1 MTKIYGANADEWAAF
16 SKLFGDAILPSVCD
30 PTVPVSE
37 NSAIQSALKIPSAI
51 SRSGHAYGMGA
62 WATHKATPAQVKSW
76 AADDRLGICAVTR
89 DINAIDCDC
98 STPELT
104 AFVVEYFALNI
115 GQEIPLRVGKA
126 GRGTLLVRVD
136 SPEPLAKSKITL
148 RNEGGIIEFL
158 GSRQQTML
166 AGTHSS
172 GVRYFYPDGLPT
184 SVPTISLKEFNALWQ
199 DLAEHLG
206 SKEKLT
212 VEGVNERNAG
222 TALDSSDPFLPTL
235 TAADDVLYATKEKVL
250 INCPWASE
258 HSDPTDT
265 EAAYLPATT
274 TQPANYRCLH
284 AHCSGRNIV
293 DLHAHYKYST
303 PDFDD
308 VALAEPSKKAPT
320 WRDDPEWEWKPD
332 KNKEMQ
338 IANDRVNV
346 LPRFKY
352 PVLCGGWEFRRD
364 TFRLG
369 PEYRVAGSNS
379 AWKLV
384 DEDAITHLDRAFRKD
399 KAHFVI
405 TEPTDIISRN
415 LSAYL
420 SDKSSDSAVEQIEAL
435 PVWDGVARLHR
446 LAPDI
451 LRTKDTEYTR
461 DVGMYLMLSLTMRMM
476 YKHETEVHGT
486 IILKSS
492 QGMGKSFF
500 VESLP
505 LGSKATS
512 FQLRND
518 ETAMARKLHSGATTV
533 FELEEMAGLKGTGD
547 ENAKKVL
554 VASSD
559 SWRNL
564 YAEYE
569 TDVPRRSIFI
579 GTTNKGDVLKD
590 TTGNRRWFP
599 LVVCDGMPKG
609 TFIDTYKYLEN
620 KLQYFA
626 EAKHILETQGG
637 EQYVKNLYKKHM
649 GSEEAEAARL
659 GLFAASAYH
668 ERIVEI
674 LSGENGDVYETM
686 SAIAMH
692 RLLHIKSDPSPATLI
707 DIERSFVK
715 LGCVLLNEATKK
727 YANCY
732 KNILPN
738 LE

>member
-1 MTKIYGANADEWAAF
+1 LSTKIYGATASEWEAF

-51 SRSGHAYGMGA
+51 SRSGHAYGLGA
-62 WATHKATPAQVKSW
+62 WTTHKATPAHVKAWSS
-76 AADDRLGICAVTR
+76 DDRLGICAVTR
-89 DINAIDCDC
+89 DIQAIDCDC

-104 AFVVEYFALNI
+104 AFVVEYFAINI
-115 GQEIPLRVGKA
+115 GQDIPLRVGKA
-126 GRGTLLVRVD
+126 GRGTILVRVD
-136 SPEPLAKSKITL
+136 SPEPMAKSKITL
-148 RNEGGIIEFL
+148 KNDGGIIEFL
-158 GSRQQTML
+158 GARQQTML

-172 GVRYFYPDGLPT
+172 GVRYWWPDGLPT
-184 SVPTISLKEFNALWQ
+184 SVPTISLKEFNELWQ
-199 DLAEHLG
+199 ALSEHIGTGEQLNT
-206 SKEKLT
+206 K
-212 VEGVNERNAG
+212 GVNERNAG
-222 TALDSSDPFLPTL
+222 TALDSTDPFLPAL
-235 TAADDVLYATKEKVL
+235 TAAGDILYATKEKVL

-258 HSDPTDT
+258 HTDPTDT

-274 TQPANYRCLH
+274 TRPANYRCLH
-284 AHCSGRNIV
+284 AHCSDRNIV

-303 PDFDD
+303 PDFED
-308 VALAEPSKKAPT
+308 VPLEPVSWKN
-320 WRDDPEWEWKPD
+320 DPEWEWKPD
-332 KNKEMQ
+332 KQ
-338 IANDRVNV
+338 GIPRIINDRVNV

-352 PVLCGGWEFRRD
+352 PELCGGWEFRRD

-379 AWKLV
+379 PWKLV

-405 TEPTDIISRN
+405 TEPTEIISRN

-420 SDKSSDSAVEQIEAL
+420 ADKSSDSAVEQIEAL
-435 PVWDGVARLHR
+435 PAWDGVPRLHR

-461 DVGMYLMLSLTMRMM
+461 DVGKYLMLSLTMRMM

-486 IILKSS
+486 VILKSS

-505 LGSKATS
+505 LGSKAVS

-569 TDVPRRSIFI
+569 KDVPRRSIFI

-599 LVVCDGMPKG
+599 LIVCDGLPKG

-674 LSGENGDVYETM
+674 LSGVSGDWYETM
-686 SAIAMH
+686 TAISMH
-692 RLLHIKSDPSPATLI
+692 TLLHIKSDPNPSTLL

-715 LGCVLLNEATKK
+715 LGCVLLDEATKK
-727 YANCY
+727 YLNT
-732 KNILPN
+732 LQS

>member
-1 MTKIYGANADEWAAF
+1 
-16 SKLFGDAILPSVCD
+16 
-30 PTVPVSE
+30 
-37 NSAIQSALKIPSAI
+37 
-51 SRSGHAYGMGA
+51 
-62 WATHKATPAQVKSW
+62 
-76 AADDRLGICAVTR
+76 
-89 DINAIDCDC
+89 
-98 STPELT
+98 
-104 AFVVEYFALNI
+104 
-115 GQEIPLRVGKA
+115 
-126 GRGTLLVRVD
+126 
-136 SPEPLAKSKITL
+136 
-148 RNEGGIIEFL
+148 
-158 GSRQQTML
+158 
-166 AGTHSS
+166 
-172 GVRYFYPDGLPT
+172 
-184 SVPTISLKEFNALWQ
+184 
-199 DLAEHLG
+199 
-206 SKEKLT
+206 
-212 VEGVNERNAG
+212 
-222 TALDSSDPFLPTL
+222 
-235 TAADDVLYATKEKVL
+235 
-250 INCPWASE
+250 
-258 HSDPTDT
+258 
-265 EAAYLPATT
+265 
-274 TQPANYRCLH
+274 
-284 AHCSGRNIV
+284 
-293 DLHAHYKYST
+293 
-303 PDFDD
+303 
-308 VALAEPSKKAPT
+308 
-320 WRDDPEWEWKPD
+320 
-332 KNKEMQ
+332 
-338 IANDRVNV
+338 
-346 LPRFKY
+346 
-352 PVLCGGWEFRRD
+352 
-364 TFRLG
+364 
-369 PEYRVAGSNS
+369 
-379 AWKLV
+379 V

-435 PVWDGVARLHR
+435 PEWDGVPRLHR

-461 DVGMYLMLSLTMRMM
+461 DVGAYLMLSLTMRMM

-505 LGSKATS
+505 LGSKAAS

-569 TDVPRRSIFI
+569 KDVPRRSIFI
-579 GTTNKGDVLKD
+579 GTTNRGDILKD

-599 LVVCDGMPKG
+599 LVVCDGLPKG

-715 LGCVLLNEATKK
+715 LGCVLLDEATKK

-732 KNILPN
+732 KKILPN

>member
-1 MTKIYGANADEWAAF
+1 MSSKIYGATPAEWEAF
-16 SKLFGDAILPSVCD
+16 SKLFGSAILPSVCD

-51 SRSGHAYGMGA
+51 SQGGKAYGMGA
-62 WATHKATPAQVKSW
+62 WVSHKSTPAQVRHW
-76 AADDRLGICAVTR
+76 ASDDRLGICAVTR

-148 RNEGGIIEFL
+148 RNNGGIIEFL
-158 GSRQQTML
+158 GARQHTML
-166 AGTHSS
+166 AGRHSS
-172 GVRYFYPDGLPT
+172 GVRYFWPDGLPT
-184 SVPTISLKEFNALWQ
+184 SVPTISLKEFNALWK

-206 SKEKLT
+206 AGETLALQ
-212 VEGVNERNAG
+212 GVNERNAG
-222 TALDSSDPFLPTL
+222 TALDSKDPFLPTL
-235 TAADDVLYATKEKVL
+235 TAAGDVLYTTKEKVL

-258 HSDPTDT
+258 HSDPADT

-284 AHCSGRNIV
+284 AHCSDRNIV
-293 DLHAHYKYST
+293 DLYAHYEYRT

-308 VALAEPSKKAPT
+308 VPLQPVS
-320 WRDDPEWEWKPD
+320 WRNDPEWEWKND
-332 KNKEMQ
+332 KQ
-338 IANDRVNV
+338 GIPRIVNDRVNV

-352 PVLCGGWEFRRD
+352 PELCGGWEFRRD

-369 PEYRVAGSNS
+369 PEYRVAGSGTG
-379 AWKLV
+379 WQLV
-384 DEDAITHLDRAFRKD
+384 DEDAITLLDRAFRKD
-399 KAHFVI
+399 KEHFVI
-405 TEPTDIISRN
+405 TEPTEIISRN

-420 SDKSSDSAVEQIEAL
+420 RDKSSDSAIEQIEAL
-435 PVWDGVARLHR
+435 PVWDGVPRLHR

-486 IILKSS
+486 VILKSS

-505 LGSKATS
+505 LGSKAVS

-599 LVVCDGMPKG
+599 LVVCDGLPKG
-609 TFIDTYKYLEN
+609 TFIDTYAYLKN

-637 EQYVKNLYKKHM
+637 EQHVKNLYKKHM
-649 GSEEAEAARL
+649 GSPEAEAARL
-659 GLFAASAYH
+659 ALFAASAYH

-674 LSGENGDVYETM
+674 LTGENDDIYETI

-692 RLLHIKSDPSPATLI
+692 RLLHIKSDPNPATLL

-715 LGCVLLNEATKK
+715 LGCVLLDDATKK

-732 KNILPN
+732 KKILPN